1 MLESS
6 GMNFATKVL
15 LGLGVL
21 VAVGVLLALG
31 VLRGGGLHIGVI

>member
-1 MLESS
+1 MQESS
-6 GMNFATKVL
+6 GMILATLVL

-31 VLRGGGLHIGVI
+31 VLQGQRLYLGMI